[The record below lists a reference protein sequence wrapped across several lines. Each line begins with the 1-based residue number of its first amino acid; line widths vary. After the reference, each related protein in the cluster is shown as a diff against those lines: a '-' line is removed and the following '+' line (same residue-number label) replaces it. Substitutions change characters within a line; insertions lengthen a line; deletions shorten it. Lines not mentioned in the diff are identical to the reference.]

1 MLRLALAGLTGPDR
15 LMSFVLQ
22 LPRQA
27 VLILLLVFFG
37 ALCTSSLIPAM
48 GYFIV
53 EGLKQEP
60 WQIGLY
66 TGLVAPLTM
75 VVNRTFGEKLDGAV
89 AVKPLLL
96 ISILAYMAMAL
107 LLAAIPDF
115 LVLVLAG
122 APIMA
127 VANGATSTEFTYGRL
142 YAERTGL
149 DIAEYN
155 AWLRMV
161 VSLAWVIGPSMTFI
175 LFDLAGFRVAYLI
188 SAGLAVIWLVLWHL
202 GVPGDFRAPQRPR
215 GTAALEGIDWP
226 ILLAAFTCTLFAV
239 GNVLFTAAMPLYYV
253 REVGL
258 PGYTP
263 GLSLSFKCIVE
274 VIAIFL
280 AARIAA
286 RFGSR
291 TVLYGASLLA
301 VVTFLLF
308 TQISTVLHV
317 VILSA
322 IEGLYYGLFAGVAI
336 SFVQSYAP
344 DKPGRATALYMNGL
358 FLGSFIGSVSMGL
371 IASAFDFRTVV
382 FVAAGSGL
390 AVLVALSQLRPPRS
404 AI

>member
-1 MLRLALAGLTGPDR
+1 
-15 LMSFVLQ
+15 MSFLLQ

-37 ALCTSSLIPAM
+37 TLCTSSLIPAM

-96 ISILAYMAMAL
+96 
-107 LLAAIPDF
+107 AAIPGF

-127 VANGATSTEFTYGRL
+127 VANGATATEFTYGRL
-142 YAERTGL
+142 YAERTG
-149 DIAEYN
+149 IEVAEYN

-175 LFDLAGFRVAYLI
+175 LFDLAGFRVAYLV
-188 SAGLAVIWLVLWHL
+188 SAGLAMIWLLLWHL
-202 GVPGDFRAPQRPR
+202 AVPADFRAPERVR
-215 GTAALEGIDWP
+215 GKTGLEGIDWP

-253 REVGL
+253 KEVGL
-258 PGYTP
+258 PGYAP

-291 TVLYGASLLA
+291 AVLYCASLLA

-308 TQISTVLHV
+308 TQISSVRDV

-390 AVLVALSQLRPPRS
+390 AVLMALSQLRPPRGS
-404 AI
+404 S